1 MLKKILIFT
10 MIALSSMHL
19 LDIQA
24 NTTVLSQLPEAV
36 QQRLY
41 ERLNNQDDNA
51 ITETKLTASDGAADD
66 YFGYSVALD
75 GTTLVVGAYLDDDNA
90 GNSGS
95 VYVYDLTKTIND
107 EEFERKITASDAA
120 SGDYFGR
127 FVAIDGNTLVVSSY
141 FDDDNGSES
150 GSVYVYDLTKNNR
163 ETGFERKITASDGA
177 VTDRFG
183 ISVAIDGNT
192 LAVGAYYDDDNGMN
206 SGSVYVYDLTK
217 INQSGFERKITAS
230 DGAEFD
236 FFGWSV
242 ALDGTTLVV
251 GAYGDDDNAVNSGS
265 VYVYDLTKTINDEEF
280 ERKIIASDGAAGDHF
295 SHSVAIDGT
304 KIVANAYNDDDN
316 GKDSGSVYVYDLTKT
331 SEDDGFETKITAS
344 DGANN
349 DLFGISVALNGT
361 TLVVGSSLDDDNG
374 SESGSVYVYD
384 LTKNIE
390 DEGFETKITASDGAE
405 SDYFGVSVAIDGN
418 TLVVGA
424 YNDDDNGNDS
434 GSVYVFN
441 GTFGS
446 GNTDTED
453 PITETKLTASDGGQ
467 YDYFGF
473 SIAIDGTTLVVGAL
487 VDDDKGPDSGSV
499 YVYDLTKTPEDDGF
513 ETKITASDGAASD
526 YFGVSVAIDGTT
538 LVVGAYGDDDNGP
551 QSGSVYVYDLTK
563 TINDEE
569 FERKITASDDASS
582 DQFGQSVAL
591 NGTTLVVGAHL
602 DDDKGT
608 NSGSVYVYDL
618 TKTPEDDGFET
629 KITPSDGAASDFFGQ
644 SVALNGTTLV
654 VGAYE
659 DDDNGPQ
666 SGSVYVYDLT
676 KTINDEEFER
686 KITASDGA
694 SSDQFGQS
702 VALNGTT
709 LVVGAHLDNDKELQS
724 GSVYVYDLTKT
735 SADTGFET
743 KITASDG
750 AASDFFGQSVALNGT
765 TLVVGSFEDDDKGTG
780 SGSVYVYDLTKTPV
794 DDGFERKINASDGA
808 NYDLFGL
815 SVALDGTTLVVGA
828 YSDDDK
834 GTNSGS
840 VYVYNGTFGS
850 GTTKTDKTDEEWA
863 SEITTMIDAL
873 SEPYVRA
880 DVEAARTAYDA
891 LTPEQQALVTNYQD
905 LLNAEQALADQDAAA
920 AVDAMIDALT
930 DPYDINAID
939 AARDAYENLTEAQKA
954 LVTGLSDLEA
964 AEERYADLDAASIVD
979 GMIAA
984 LSEPYDAVA
993 VYDARQAYDA
1003 LTETQKGYVTRLP
1016 ELEAAEQAVADQTAA
1031 AAVDALIDALTSP
1044 YVRADVE
1051 AAREAYDALTETQQ
1065 ALVKGL
1071 PDLEAA
1077 EAGLVDQALAQAV
1090 ELLINTLSTPY
1101 DSDTVQTARDA
1112 YDALT
1117 ETQQALVTNYQAL
1130 LDAEQA
1136 LADIDAAATVDSL
1149 IDALTEPYD
1158 PEAVQ
1163 GARTAYDNLTEAQQ
1177 ALVTNYEDLLN
1188 AEQALTD
1195 INAAAA
1201 VDALIDALSEPYDSE
1216 VVEGAR
1222 TAYDALTETQQA
1234 LVTGLLDL
1242 ETAEAAVEEQVNKE
1256 EAARIDALIQ
1266 TLTEDSTEEEIEAA
1280 REAYDNLTEEQ
1291 QNLVTQL
1298 PTLVTYEQQFA
1309 STDSTGL
1316 VFFMILFI
1324 GVISALIYFVF
1335 YKRNKEENE
1344 EKINE

>member
-75 GTTLVVGAYLDDDNA
+75 GTTLVVGAYLDDDKS

-265 VYVYDLTKTINDEEF
+265 VHVYDLTKTINDEEF

-316 GKDSGSVYVYDLTKT
+316 GKDSGSVYVYDLTKNI
-331 SEDDGFETKITAS
+331 EDEGFETKITAS
-344 DGANN
+344 DGVNN

-361 TLVVGSSLDDDNG
+361 TLVVGSNLDDDNG

-390 DEGFETKITASDGAE
+390 GEGFETKITASDGAE

-513 ETKITASDGAASD
+513 ETKITPSDGAASD

-538 LVVGAYGDDDNGP
+538 LVVGAYG
-551 QSGSVYVYDLTK
+551 
-563 TINDEE
+563 
-569 FERKITASDDASS
+569 
-582 DQFGQSVAL
+582 
-591 NGTTLVVGAHL
+591 
-602 DDDKGT
+602 
-608 NSGSVYVYDL
+608 
-618 TKTPEDDGFET
+618 
-629 KITPSDGAASDFFGQ
+629 
-644 SVALNGTTLV
+644 
-654 VGAYE
+654 

-709 LVVGAHLDNDKELQS
+709 LVVGAHLDNDKGTNS

-735 SADTGFET
+735 PEDDGFET
-743 KITASDG
+743 KITPSDG

-905 LLNAEQALADQDAAA
+905 LLNAEQALTDQDAAA

-1003 LTETQKGYVTRLP
+1003 LTETQKGYVTRLS

>member
-1 MLKKILIFT
+1 MLKKILILML
-10 MIALSSMHL
+10 MILSSMHL
-19 LDIQA
+19 FDIQA
-24 NTTVLSQLPEAV
+24 NTTVLSQLPEAF

-51 ITETKLTASDGAADD
+51 ITETKLTASDGVADD

-75 GTTLVVGAYLDDDNA
+75 GTTLVVGAYLDDDNS

-120 SGDYFGR
+120 SSDYFGR

-251 GAYGDDDNAVNSGS
+251 GAYSDDDNAVNSGS
-265 VYVYDLTKTINDEEF
+265 VYVYDLTKTIDDEEF
-280 ERKIIASDGAAGDHF
+280 ERKIIASDGASADHF
-295 SHSVAIDGT
+295 SFSIAIDGT
-304 KIVANAYNDDDN
+304 KIVASAYNDDDN

-331 SEDDGFETKITAS
+331 PEDDGFETKITAS
-344 DGANN
+344 DGAAS
-349 DLFGISVALNGT
+349 DFFGWSVALNGT
-361 TLVVGSSLDDDNG
+361 TLVVGAHLDDDNG
-374 SESGSVYVYD
+374 NDSGSVYVYD

-390 DEGFETKITASDGAE
+390 DEGFETKITASDGAS
-405 SDYFGVSVAIDGN
+405 SDSFGKSVAIDGN

-424 YNDDDNGNDS
+424 LYDDDNGNDS

-487 VDDDKGPDSGSV
+487 LDDDKGPDSGSV

-602 DDDKGT
+602 D
-608 NSGSVYVYDL
+608 
-618 TKTPEDDGFET
+618 
-629 KITPSDGAASDFFGQ
+629 
-644 SVALNGTTLV
+644 
-654 VGAYE
+654 
-659 DDDNGPQ
+659 
-666 SGSVYVYDLT
+666 
-676 KTINDEEFER
+676 
-686 KITASDGA
+686 
-694 SSDQFGQS
+694 
-702 VALNGTT
+702 
-709 LVVGAHLDNDKELQS
+709 NDKELQS

-735 SADTGFET
+735 PVDDGFET

-815 SVALDGTTLVVGA
+815 SVALDGTTLVVCA

-850 GTTKTDKTDEEWA
+850 GTTKTDEEWA

-905 LLNAEQALADQDAAA
+905 LLNAEQALTDQDAAA

-1044 YVRADVE
+1044 YIRADVE

>member
-19 LDIQA
+19 FDIQA

-75 GTTLVVGAYLDDDNA
+75 GTTLVVGAYLDDDNS

-120 SGDYFGR
+120 SSDYFGR

-251 GAYGDDDNAVNSGS
+251 GAYSDDDNAVNSGS
-265 VYVYDLTKTINDEEF
+265 VYVYDLTKTIDDEEF
-280 ERKIIASDGAAGDHF
+280 ERKIIASDGASADHF
-295 SHSVAIDGT
+295 SFSIAIDGT
-304 KIVANAYNDDDN
+304 KIVASAYNDDDN
-316 GKDSGSVYVYDLTKT
+316 GK
-331 SEDDGFETKITAS
+331 
-344 DGANN
+344 
-349 DLFGISVALNGT
+349 
-361 TLVVGSSLDDDNG
+361 
-374 SESGSVYVYD
+374 
-384 LTKNIE
+384 
-390 DEGFETKITASDGAE
+390 
-405 SDYFGVSVAIDGN
+405 
-418 TLVVGA
+418 
-424 YNDDDNGNDS
+424 
-434 GSVYVFN
+434 
-441 GTFGS
+441 
-446 GNTDTED
+446 
-453 PITETKLTASDGGQ
+453 
-467 YDYFGF
+467 
-473 SIAIDGTTLVVGAL
+473 
-487 VDDDKGPDSGSV
+487 DSGSV

-526 YFGVSVAIDGTT
+526 FFGW
-538 LVVGAYGDDDNGP
+538 
-551 QSGSVYVYDLTK
+551 
-563 TINDEE
+563 
-569 FERKITASDDASS
+569 
-582 DQFGQSVAL
+582 SVAL

-608 NSGSVYVYDL
+608 N
-618 TKTPEDDGFET
+618 
-629 KITPSDGAASDFFGQ
+629 
-644 SVALNGTTLV
+644 
-654 VGAYE
+654 
-659 DDDNGPQ
+659 
-666 SGSVYVYDLT
+666 
-676 KTINDEEFER
+676 
-686 KITASDGA
+686 
-694 SSDQFGQS
+694 
-702 VALNGTT
+702 
-709 LVVGAHLDNDKELQS
+709 S

-815 SVALDGTTLVVGA
+815 SVALDGTTLVVCA

-850 GTTKTDKTDEEWA
+850 GTTKTDEEWA

-905 LLNAEQALADQDAAA
+905 LLNAEQALTDQDAAA

>member
-1 MLKKILIFT
+1 MLKKILILML
-10 MIALSSMHL
+10 MILSSMHL
-19 LDIQA
+19 FDIQA
-24 NTTVLSQLPEAV
+24 NTTVLSQLPEAF

-51 ITETKLTASDGAADD
+51 ITETKLTASDGVADD

-127 FVAIDGNTLVVSSY
+127 FLAIDGNTLVVSSY

-251 GAYGDDDNAVNSGS
+251 GAYSDDDNAVNSGS
-265 VYVYDLTKTINDEEF
+265 VYVYDLTKT
-280 ERKIIASDGAAGDHF
+280 
-295 SHSVAIDGT
+295 
-304 KIVANAYNDDDN
+304 
-316 GKDSGSVYVYDLTKT
+316 
-331 SEDDGFETKITAS
+331 
-344 DGANN
+344 
-349 DLFGISVALNGT
+349 
-361 TLVVGSSLDDDNG
+361 
-374 SESGSVYVYD
+374 
-384 LTKNIE
+384 
-390 DEGFETKITASDGAE
+390 
-405 SDYFGVSVAIDGN
+405 
-418 TLVVGA
+418 
-424 YNDDDNGNDS
+424 
-434 GSVYVFN
+434 
-441 GTFGS
+441 
-446 GNTDTED
+446 
-453 PITETKLTASDGGQ
+453 P
-467 YDYFGF
+467 
-473 SIAIDGTTLVVGAL
+473 
-487 VDDDKGPDSGSV
+487 VDD
-499 YVYDLTKTPEDDGF
+499 
-513 ETKITASDGAASD
+513 
-526 YFGVSVAIDGTT
+526 
-538 LVVGAYGDDDNGP
+538 
-551 QSGSVYVYDLTK
+551 
-563 TINDEE
+563 
-569 FERKITASDDASS
+569 
-582 DQFGQSVAL
+582 
-591 NGTTLVVGAHL
+591 
-602 DDDKGT
+602 
-608 NSGSVYVYDL
+608 
-618 TKTPEDDGFET
+618 
-629 KITPSDGAASDFFGQ
+629 
-644 SVALNGTTLV
+644 
-654 VGAYE
+654 
-659 DDDNGPQ
+659 
-666 SGSVYVYDLT
+666 
-676 KTINDEEFER
+676 
-686 KITASDGA
+686 
-694 SSDQFGQS
+694 
-702 VALNGTT
+702 
-709 LVVGAHLDNDKELQS
+709 
-724 GSVYVYDLTKT
+724 
-735 SADTGFET
+735 GFET

-815 SVALDGTTLVVGA
+815 SVALDGTTLVVCA

-850 GTTKTDKTDEEWA
+850 GTTKTDEEWA

-905 LLNAEQALADQDAAA
+905 LLNAEQALTDQDAAA

>member
-1 MLKKILIFT
+1 ML
-10 MIALSSMHL
+10 MILSSMHL
-19 LDIQA
+19 FDIQA

-75 GTTLVVGAYLDDDNA
+75 GTTLVVGAYLDDDNG

-127 FVAIDGNTLVVSSY
+127 FLAIDGNTLVVSSY

-251 GAYGDDDNAVNSGS
+251 GAYSDDDNAVNSGS
-265 VYVYDLTKTINDEEF
+265 VYVYDLTKTIDDEEF
-280 ERKIIASDGAAGDHF
+280 ERKIIASDGASADHF
-295 SHSVAIDGT
+295 SFSIAIDGT
-304 KIVANAYNDDDN
+304 KIVASAYNDDDN

-331 SEDDGFETKITAS
+331 PEDDGFETKITAS
-344 DGANN
+344 DGAAS
-349 DLFGISVALNGT
+349 DFFGWSVALNGT
-361 TLVVGSSLDDDNG
+361 TLVVGAHLDDDNG
-374 SESGSVYVYD
+374 NDSGSVYVYD

-390 DEGFETKITASDGAE
+390 DEGFETKITASDGAS
-405 SDYFGVSVAIDGN
+405 SDSFGRSVAIDGN

-424 YNDDDNGNDS
+424 FYDDDNGNDS

-487 VDDDKGPDSGSV
+487 LDDDKGPDSGSV

-602 DDDKGT
+602 D
-608 NSGSVYVYDL
+608 
-618 TKTPEDDGFET
+618 
-629 KITPSDGAASDFFGQ
+629 
-644 SVALNGTTLV
+644 
-654 VGAYE
+654 
-659 DDDNGPQ
+659 
-666 SGSVYVYDLT
+666 
-676 KTINDEEFER
+676 
-686 KITASDGA
+686 
-694 SSDQFGQS
+694 
-702 VALNGTT
+702 
-709 LVVGAHLDNDKELQS
+709 NDKELQS

-735 SADTGFET
+735 PVDDGFET

-815 SVALDGTTLVVGA
+815 SVALDGTTLVVCA

-850 GTTKTDKTDEEWA
+850 GTTKTDEEWA

-905 LLNAEQALADQDAAA
+905 LLNAEQALTDQDAAA

-1044 YVRADVE
+1044 YIRADVE